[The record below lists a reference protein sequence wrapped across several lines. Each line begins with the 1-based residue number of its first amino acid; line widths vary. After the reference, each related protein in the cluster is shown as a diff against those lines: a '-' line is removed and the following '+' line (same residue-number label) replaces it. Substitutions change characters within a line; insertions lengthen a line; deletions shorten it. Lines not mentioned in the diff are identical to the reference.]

1 MIRIAAHDLGNPL
14 TSISGYI
21 DMLIE
26 SSLEPRELE
35 YAQLVKESA
44 QQMKKIIRNILS
56 LQRIEELAQ
65 GNLNAQL
72 DLGDVVKQ
80 VCDSQRFITSQRG
93 QILKLFLPESPI
105 IMKGDNAQLREAV
118 VNLVGNAVKYTPNG
132 GTITVNLETDGEIC
146 RFEVHDTGFGIPEDQ
161 QQRLFQPFYRVKMPE
176 IAAIDGTGL
185 GLHLVKNIIER
196 HGGTMRFESVYGQG
210 STFGFELPLS
220 N

>member
-1 MIRIAAHDLGNPL
+1 
-14 TSISGYI
+14 
-21 DMLIE
+21 
-26 SSLEPRELE
+26 
-35 YAQLVKESA
+35 
-44 QQMKKIIRNILS
+44 MKKIIRNILS

-72 DLGDVVKQ
+72 DLNELIQQ
-80 VCDSQRFITSQRG
+80 VCDGQRFITSQRG
-93 QILKLFLPESPI
+93 QILQLLLPETPVLV
-105 IMKGDNAQLREAV
+105 KGDTAQLREAV
-118 VNLVGNAVKYTPNG
+118 VNLVGNAVKYTPDG
-132 GTITVNLETDGEIC
+132 GTITVGLSADSERC
-146 RFEVHDTGFGIPEDQ
+146 CFEVRDTGYGIPEDQ
-161 QQRLFQPFYRVKMPE
+161 QQRLFQPFYRVKTPE